1 MIMGLRDLDIAHSY
15 ETLDGAD
22 PVTEFYIPAL
32 AQSVEYDRSVG
43 FFSSASLA
51 LAARGIAGLINNKGK
66 MRLVVSPHLSEK
78 DIEAIRA
85 AGDQCDDAVELVMA
99 AAMSDVDWLADEI
112 ERDHVRALGW
122 MLSAGYLE
130 IRIALVT
137 DRNGEILP
145 DQLFHQKVGVLR
157 DADGEAI
164 SFSGSIN
171 ETASGWLYNSEEFK
185 VFKSWDSGQRAF
197 YESDVTKFEEL
208 WDNERSR
215 VRTFEPKGA
224 LCDYLV
230 AQGKGFDVE
239 YSSLS
244 RHGVRLTS
252 DTISL
257 FPYQRKAME
266 KWKACSGH
274 MLFEMATG
282 TGKTRTALACV
293 QHLLKKHGK
302 LVCVIATPQTTL
314 SRQWMREAETLG
326 VDFDCTVI
334 ADSSEATSREWAADI
349 RAKAGRIAIGRSKT
363 LVVFTTHRSA
373 SNPLFLDAL
382 SRVDA
387 AVKTCL
393 VGDEVH
399 GMGSHGC
406 KRSLS
411 DRYDYRIGLSAT
423 PSRWFDEEGS
433 DAIRRY
439 FGGESF
445 VFGIREAQETVNPLT
460 GKPFLCPYEYKLV
473 TVSLTDEES
482 ENFAKLSSL
491 ISSLSHRDDPES
503 TEACKRLLMKR
514 ADIKK
519 NAAKKIDCFD
529 RLLRE
534 IDPANMIVFTSPQ
547 HIDEVERV
555 LAEHRI
561 AAHRFTKNQGTRPC
575 AEYRGLS
582 ERDYLIRA
590 FKDGTLQTLVAIKCL
605 DEGIDIPEAS
615 TAVLLSSSTNPR
627 EYIQRIGRV
636 IRHCPGKDLAHIYDF
651 IVVPDWHRVECYGDI
666 ELERRLFEQE
676 LIRVEDMM
684 ANAVNYTELLVQVL
698 ELRGKAYGN

>member
-1 MIMGLRDLDIAHSY
+1 MTMGLRNLNIAHSY
-15 ETLDGAD
+15 ETLDDVD
-22 PVTEFYIPAL
+22 PVAEFYIPAL

-51 LAARGIAGLINNKGK
+51 LAARGIAGLIKNKGK
-66 MRLVVSPHLSEK
+66 MRLVVSPHLAEK
-78 DIEAIRA
+78 DIEAIRL
-85 AGDQCDDAVELVMA
+85 AGEHCDEAVELVMA
-99 AAMSDVDWLADEI
+99 AAMSDVEWLADEI

-130 IRIALVT
+130 MRIALVT
-137 DRNGEILP
+137 NEDGDILP

-157 DADGEAI
+157 DADGEAV

-185 VFKSWDSGQRAF
+185 VFKSWDAGQRAF
-197 YESDVTKFEEL
+197 YESDVAKFEEL

-224 LCDYLV
+224 LCDFLV
-230 AQGKGFDVE
+230 AQGEGFDIEYNSLDCDRAHVE
-239 YSSLS
+239 
-244 RHGVRLTS
+244 S
-252 DTISL
+252 DAISL
-257 FPYQRKAME
+257 FPYQREAME
-266 KWKACSGH
+266 KWKACGGR

-293 QHLLKKHGK
+293 QHLLKTHGK

-314 SRQWMREAETLG
+314 SRQWMREAEALG
-326 VDFDCTVI
+326 IDFDCTVI
-334 ADSSEATSREWAADI
+334 ADSSEATSRDWAADI
-349 RAKAGRIAIGRSKT
+349 RAKVGRIAIGRAKS

-373 SNPLFLDAL
+373 ANPLFMDAL

-399 GMGSHGC
+399 GMGSREN

-411 DRYDYRIGLSAT
+411 ERYDYRIGLSAT

-445 VFGIREAQETVNPLT
+445 VFGIRDAQETVNPLT
-460 GKPFLCPYEYKLV
+460 GEPFLCPYEYRLV

-482 ENFAKLSSL
+482 EDFAKLSAS
-491 ISSLSHRDDPES
+491 ISSFSHRDDPES
-503 TEACKRLLMKR
+503 KEVLKRLLMKR

-519 NAAKKIDCFD
+519 NAAKKIDRFD

-534 IDPANMIVFTSPQ
+534 IDPSNMIVFTSPQ
-547 HIDEVERV
+547 HIDEVERA
-555 LAEHRI
+555 LAEHRV
-561 AAHRFTKNQGTRPC
+561 AAHRFTKDQGTRPR
-575 AEYRGLS
+575 AEYDGLS
-582 ERDYLIRA
+582 ERDYLIHA
-590 FKDGTLQTLVAIKCL
+590 LKDGTLQALVAIKCL
-605 DEGIDIPEAS
+605 DEGIDIPEAR

-636 IRHCPGKDLAHIYDF
+636 IRRCPGKKLAHIYDF
-651 IVVPDWHRVECYGDI
+651 VVVPDWHRVECYGDI
-666 ELERRLFEQE
+666 ETERRLFEQE
-676 LIRVEDMM
+676 LVRIEDMM
-684 ANAVNYTELLVQVL
+684 ANAVNYTELLVQAL